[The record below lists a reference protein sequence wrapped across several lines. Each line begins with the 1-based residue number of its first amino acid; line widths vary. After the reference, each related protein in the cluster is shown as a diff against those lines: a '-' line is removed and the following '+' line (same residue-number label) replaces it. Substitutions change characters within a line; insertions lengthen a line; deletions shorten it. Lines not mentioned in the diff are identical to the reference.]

1 MGISNIEHKVVFQK
15 WSILLGKA
23 RKKRTA
29 ARKAAVGTGGGPE
42 PATLDSLSLLILS
55 AAEENVDLTSR
66 ADCEPGFISH
76 D

>member
-42 PATLDSLSLLILS
+42 PATLDSLS
-55 AAEENVDLTSR
+55 VDPVCCRGKCRPDIQS
-66 ADCEPGFISH
+66 
-76 D
+76 